1 MFSQDEQE
9 CDLEEVQTY
18 LSVTRLT
25 ADRCRHES
33 VTETS
38 IVRSIVRSIWIF
50 DGFTRRGERR
60 QIGSIVRLLR
70 ASTSDY
76 RWEVTRMLHGQPVA
90 RRCYRTLLECIGNI
104 MAYEPVG

>member
-38 IVRSIVRSIWIF
+38 IVRSIWIF

-60 QIGSIVRLLR
+60 QIGSIVRLPR

-76 RWEVTRMLHGQPVA
+76 RWGVTRMLHGQPVA